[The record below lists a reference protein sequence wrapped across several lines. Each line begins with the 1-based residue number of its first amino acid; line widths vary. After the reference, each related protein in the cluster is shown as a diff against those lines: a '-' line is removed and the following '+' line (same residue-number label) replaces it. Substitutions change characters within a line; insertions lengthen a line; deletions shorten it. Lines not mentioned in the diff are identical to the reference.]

1 MSVVARSMHPD
12 QIVELLRRAVRE
24 RVILPGQSLNQDE
37 LASRFGVSRIPLR
50 EALRTLVGEGL
61 VVMRPGVGAVITE
74 LRGKEL
80 QELFELRLQLEPPL
94 TVAAVDRIST
104 NDFAELTSILEKM
117 SDLASSDLDGWASQH
132 YLFHRRLF
140 ELAGKRHALR
150 LVTQVQNLVEPY
162 SRVHVSLVGA
172 AQHSETEH
180 ATLLEAIR
188 VGDKKVA
195 EEITRNSIL
204 DALIRLK
211 SAQEATE
218 DSDDPLALLL
228 VDRAE

>member
-80 QELFELRLQLEPPL
+80 EELFELRLQLEPPL
-94 TVAAVDRIST
+94 TVAAVDRISA

-117 SDLASSDLDGWASQH
+117 SDLASSELDGWASQH

-228 VDRAE
+228 IDRAE

>member
-1 MSVVARSMHPD
+1 MSIVARNMHPD

-37 LASRFGVSRIPLR
+37 LAQKFGVSRIPLR

-74 LRGKEL
+74 LRGKEIE
-80 QELFELRLQLEPPL
+80 ELFELRLQLEPPL
-94 TVAAVDRIST
+94 TVAAVDRMSAS
-104 NDFAELTSILEKM
+104 DFAELNTLLIKM
-117 SDLASSDLDGWASQH
+117 SELASDDLDGWASQH

-172 AQHSETEH
+172 AEHSKSEH

-188 VGDKKVA
+188 VGDKEQA
-195 EEITRNSIL
+195 ESITRNSIL
-204 DALIRLK
+204 DGLARLR
-211 SAQEATE
+211 SAQEASE
-218 DSDDPLALLL
+218 DTDDPLALLL
-228 VDRAE
+228 VDRSR

>member
-1 MSVVARSMHPD
+1 MSIVARSMHPD

-24 RVILPGQSLNQDE
+24 RIILPGQSLNQDE

-80 QELFELRLQLEPPL
+80 EELFELRLQLEPPL
-94 TVAAVDRIST
+94 TVAAVDRISA
-104 NDFAELTSILEKM
+104 NDVAELSSILEKM
-117 SDLASSDLDGWASQH
+117 SDLATADLDGWASQH

-172 AQHSETEH
+172 AQHSKTEH
-180 ATLLEAIR
+180 TTLLDALR
-188 VGDKKVA
+188 VGDKNVA

-204 DALIRLK
+204 DALARLK
-211 SAQEATE
+211 NAQQASQ

-228 VDRAE
+228 VDRAQ

>member
-1 MSVVARSMHPD
+1 MHPD

-24 RVILPGQSLNQDE
+24 RIILPGQSLNQDE

-80 QELFELRLQLEPPL
+80 EELFELRLQLEPPL
-94 TVAAVDRIST
+94 TVAAVDRISA
-104 NDFAELTSILEKM
+104 NDVAELSSILEKM
-117 SDLASSDLDGWASQH
+117 SDLATADLDGWASQH

-172 AQHSETEH
+172 AQHSKTEH
-180 ATLLEAIR
+180 TTLLDALR
-188 VGDKKVA
+188 VGDKNVA

-204 DALIRLK
+204 DALARLK
-211 SAQEATE
+211 NAQQASQ

-228 VDRAE
+228 VDRAQ